1 MAWPLESS
9 GVWSASQWG
18 LPVWNMVVF
27 LCSRVLTDKL
37 HDSCKFATTSC
48 RSELLRSTEQQASSV
63 QVRLPG
69 RQVRVKAAPNPT
81 AKGPVQASEATF
93 APIFPGGQRQE
104 WVPRVSFR
112 AARMIPAHANWA
124 LPESFFAMPVIGESR
139 GLGVLRGGRAGCS
152 SLEKCAACPGCC
164 R

>member
-1 MAWPLESS
+1 MAARELWSLEYVSVGGS
-9 GVWSASQWG
+9 GVKYG
-18 LPVWNMVVF
+18 FLPMLKSLDRQTARLLQV
-27 LCSRVLTDKL
+27 
-37 HDSCKFATTSC
+37 ATTSC
-48 RSELLRSTEQQASSV
+48 RSELLGSTEQQASSV

-69 RQVRVKAAPNPT
+69 RQVRVKAAQNPT